1 MARPWLSR
9 TDLVIVGLS
18 ATRRT
23 WLSPA
28 PAENDWKAKIFTP
41 RSASA
46 WQVLPRV
53 PGRSCILMVNSLDV
67 GMVGTSFASSGNAGR
82 TLGWKLP
89 VARSY
94 ASARARFKIG
104 ELALGKW
111 QSIILAELDGPRERP
126 IQVQFLRVS
135 EGPEK

>member
-28 PAENDWKAKIFTP
+28 PTEDDWKAKMFTP

-46 WQVLPRV
+46 RQVFPRV
-53 PGRSCILMVNSLDV
+53 PGWSCILMVNSLAV
-67 GMVGTSFASSGNAGR
+67 GMVGTSFASTFWLCFYSCA
-82 TLGWKLP
+82 P
-89 VARSY
+89 VEIKQHDQVPLLSV
-94 ASARARFKIG
+94 G
-104 ELALGKW
+104 EM
-111 QSIILAELDGPRERP
+111 QVVSIRG
-126 IQVQFLRVS
+126 V
-135 EGPEK
+135 